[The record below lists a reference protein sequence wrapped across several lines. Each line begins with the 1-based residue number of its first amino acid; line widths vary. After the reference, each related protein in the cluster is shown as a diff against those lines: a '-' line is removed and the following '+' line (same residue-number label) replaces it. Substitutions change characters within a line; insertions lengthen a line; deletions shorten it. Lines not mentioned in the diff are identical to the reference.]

1 MPPISRIDIK
11 PTQEAL
17 APVEPCTL
25 VIFGGSGDLARRR
38 LIPALYNLLLDG
50 LLPPNFAVIGLG
62 RTLMTDKEFRATL
75 RDGVVAH
82 SRQAL
87 EEDRWKDFAE
97 HLFYVSGGNDDP
109 NTFATLKTRTEEIE
123 RNLQLPGNRIFYLS
137 IPPSS

>member
-1 MPPISRIDIK
+1 MPSAVTPSNRRITPMPPTQRIDIA
-11 PTQEAL
+11 PTQESL
-17 APVEPCTL
+17 AAVEPCTL

-50 LLPPNFAVIGLG
+50 LLPRRYAVIGLG
-62 RTLMTDKEFRATL
+62 RKLMTDEEFRATV

-87 EEDRWKDFAE
+87 AEDKWKNFAP

-109 NTFATLKTRTEEIE
+109 DTYTR
-123 RNLQLPGNRIFYLS
+123 L
-137 IPPSS
+137 